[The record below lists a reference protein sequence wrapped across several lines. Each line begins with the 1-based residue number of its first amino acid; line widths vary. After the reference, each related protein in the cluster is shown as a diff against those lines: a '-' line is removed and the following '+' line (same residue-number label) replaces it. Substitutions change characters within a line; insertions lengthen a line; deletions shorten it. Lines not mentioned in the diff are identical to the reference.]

1 MAVELSE
8 QGKKELEEI
17 LRRYPSKQSAVLP
30 ALHLAQKEFGY
41 ITPEVIEYLARLL
54 ELPPARVYG
63 TCSFYTMFNRKPVGK
78 YLIQV
83 CTNISCSMLG
93 ALDMFEY
100 LSQKLGIKEGE
111 TTPDGKFT
119 LIRVECLGACG
130 EAPVIQI
137 NDKYYGNLTREK
149 LDKILAELE

>member
-1 MAVELSE
+1 
-8 QGKKELEEI
+8 
-17 LRRYPSKQSAVLP
+17 
-30 ALHLAQKEFGY
+30 
-41 ITPEVIEYLARLL
+41 
-54 ELPPARVYG
+54 
-63 TCSFYTMFNRKPVGK
+63 
-78 YLIQV
+78 
-83 CTNISCSMLG
+83 MLG

-119 LIRVECLGACG
+119 LVRVECLGACG